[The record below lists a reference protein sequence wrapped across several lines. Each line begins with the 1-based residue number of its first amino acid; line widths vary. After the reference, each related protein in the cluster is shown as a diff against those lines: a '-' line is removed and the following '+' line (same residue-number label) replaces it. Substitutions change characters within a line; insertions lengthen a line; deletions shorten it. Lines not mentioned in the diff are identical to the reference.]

1 MQDWHTHEAE
11 GDCSLQFPTLP
22 ISLLYSGQVLLWHA
36 VNNLLVWGIIIRDL
50 APYYLSK
57 ELVYVYLYLDETD
70 RPIVL

>member
-1 MQDWHTHEAE
+1 MQDWHVHEAE
-11 GDCSLQFPTLP
+11 GNCSLHFLTLP
-22 ISLLYSGQVLLWHA
+22 ISLLYSGQVLLRHA
-36 VNNLLVWGIIIRDL
+36 VNNLLVWGIKIHDL